1 MTIRWQ
7 LEEVPIRLQDEIEY
21 LDSLFEDLFGRDSER
36 VIDQSVIMWRFTRL
50 NLNKVWL
57 KYIAVGAELPAKE
70 NLQKNIA
77 GWIDV
82 IADLLSIYASL
93 AGADKKK

>member
-21 LDSLFEDLFGRDSER
+21 F
-36 VIDQSVIMWRFTRL
+36 
-50 NLNKVWL
+50 
-57 KYIAVGAELPAKE
+57 
-70 NLQKNIA
+70 
-77 GWIDV
+77 
-82 IADLLSIYASL
+82 L